1 MRGRVYETLAHRGGM
16 AAIAFNAHGHPESQR
31 TPEGVPLCPTG
42 LPMVPTKQFQHTYGY
57 RAQRFHCPL
66 LFPEPTGVTCEHEQ
80 FAKGCGCV
88 KDLNCEKGALMRVT
102 LNRDGPF
109 YKVIYR
115 QRTSAERINSQAKA
129 LGIERPKLRNRQ
141 SIRHR
146 NTLIYLVTNAKALHR
161 ARAINASLLS
171 PKLGKLA

>member
-1 MRGRVYETLAHRGGM
+1 
-16 AAIAFNAHGHPESQR
+16 
-31 TPEGVPLCPTG
+31 
-42 LPMVPTKQFQHTYGY
+42 
-57 RAQRFHCPL
+57 
-66 LFPEPTGVTCEHEQ
+66 
-80 FAKGCGCV
+80 
-88 KDLNCEKGALMRVT
+88 MRVT

-141 SIRHR
+141 SIGHR